1 LAKVGNKSAILLISS
16 APTGTRREHSQRQE
30 KLSCEKR
37 WPLRL
42 LRLLS
47 APRWLPQQ
55 EVLASDCSAA
65 GYSTKAGMK
74 GWIGLHRPDGEV
86 VRIKTGQIVFVM
98 SAANTGADKRSL
110 SRIQLLNGFADVREN
125 VDEVMLA
132 IKNVDVLM

>member
-1 LAKVGNKSAILLISS
+1 
-16 APTGTRREHSQRQE
+16 
-30 KLSCEKR
+30 
-37 WPLRL
+37 
-42 LRLLS
+42 
-47 APRWLPQQ
+47 
-55 EVLASDCSAA
+55 
-65 GYSTKAGMK
+65 
-74 GWIGLHRPDGEV
+74 LHRPDGEV

>member
-1 LAKVGNKSAILLISS
+1 MRKAMAAAVVALVVGA
-16 APTGTRREHSQRQE
+16 AM
-30 KLSCEKR
+30 
-37 WPLRL
+37 
-42 LRLLS
+42 
-47 APRWLPQQ
+47 LPHQ

-74 GWIGLHRPDGEV
+74 GWMGLHRPDGEV

-132 IKNVDVLM
+132 IKNDDVLM

>member
-1 LAKVGNKSAILLISS
+1 M
-16 APTGTRREHSQRQE
+16 
-30 KLSCEKR
+30 
-37 WPLRL
+37 
-42 LRLLS
+42 
-47 APRWLPQQ
+47 
-55 EVLASDCSAA
+55 LASDRSAA

-98 SAANTGADKRSL
+98 SAANTGAKTRAL

-132 IKNVDVLM
+132 IRNDDVLSSLTISGETSRQFVARMERSDIRDPLALYFAADQSRI

>member
-1 LAKVGNKSAILLISS
+1 MRKAMAAAVVALVVG
-16 APTGTRREHSQRQE
+16 APM
-30 KLSCEKR
+30 
-37 WPLRL
+37 
-42 LRLLS
+42 
-47 APRWLPQQ
+47 LPHH

-110 SRIQLLNGFADVREN
+110 SSIQLLNGFADVREN